1 MDNPLIWFVI
11 GFVILIIIA
20 IVVTRALVKSRLTAQ
35 YHAEAVRLEKDL
47 EHLQSDKK
55 ELETELTA
63 VRERI
68 PDQIAQA
75 VAQAEKA
82 KDAVI
87 EAREQAHADAM
98 ATLKENFTATMEQM
112 KSQVKADTDALLKQ
126 RQQEFKESGTEA
138 IGHLL
143 EPFKT
148 RLEDLRK
155 EMSDNSDQ
163 HKTSREAIKTDVDNL
178 MKFTAKVSTSA
189 EHLAAA
195 FKYGNPNTII
205 KKAVELLGYPV
216 GKCRAPFNY
225 VPEEG
230 LQAIRKHLA
239 AAFKYGNKIQGTWG
253 ETILEELLSSQGLT
267 KGIHFDVQ
275 PTISGADSTLRPDV
289 IIHLDRRREVIV
301 DAKVSLSAYVNYV
314 NAATEEDRQRYL
326 KAHIDSIKT
335 HVKEL
340 VKKDYA
346 SYIKPPKVSA
356 GYVIMFVP
364 NMGALWAALN
374 AEPDLWR
381 RAAEQNVYIAD
392 EQSLYGAIRIVQL
405 TWTQVQQAENHEKV
419 FELAD
424 EMIGRVD
431 RFLESYE
438 SIGKAINA
446 LGKAYEEGHKK
457 LEPGGQSIKTTAV
470 KLVKMGA
477 RKGKFIDSTMLDIDQ
492 IPQLEEKDIPL
503 NP

>member
-47 EHLQSDKK
+47 EHLQSDKE

-112 KSQVKADTDALLKQ
+112 KAQVKADTDALLKQ

-189 EHLAAA
+189 E
-195 FKYGNPNTII
+195 
-205 KKAVELLGYPV
+205 
-216 GKCRAPFNY
+216 
-225 VPEEG
+225 
-230 LQAIRKHLA
+230 HLA

-438 SIGKAINA
+438 SIGKAINS

-492 IPQLEEKDIPL
+492 IPQLEEQDNPL

>member
-1 MDNPLIWFVI
+1 MDMDNPLIWFVI

-35 YHAEAVRLEKDL
+35 YHTEAVRLEKDL
-47 EHLQSDKK
+47 EHVQSDKE
-55 ELETELTA
+55 ELEKEINR
-63 VRERI
+63 VRESI
-68 PDQIAQA
+68 PQQIAQA

-87 EAREQAHADAM
+87 EAREQAHAEAM
-98 ATLKENFTATMEQM
+98 ATLKENFTTTLEQM

-126 RQQEFKESGTEA
+126 RQQEFKDAGTEA

-195 FKYGNPNTII
+195 FKYGN
-205 KKAVELLGYPV
+205 
-216 GKCRAPFNY
+216 
-225 VPEEG
+225 
-230 LQAIRKHLA
+230 
-239 AAFKYGNKIQGTWG
+239 KIQGTWG

-275 PTISGADSTLRPDV
+275 PTIAGADNTLRPDV

-301 DAKVSLSAYVNYV
+301 DAKASLSAYVNYV
-314 NAATEEDRQRYL
+314 NATSEEDRQRYL
-326 KAHIDSIKT
+326 KAHIESIKT

-431 RFLESYE
+431 KFLESYE
-438 SIGKAINA
+438 SIGKAINS

-457 LEPGGQSIKTTAV
+457 LEPGGQSIKTTAA

-477 RKGKFIDSTMLDIDQ
+477 KKGKFIDNTMLDIDQ
-492 IPQLEEKDIPL
+492 IPQLEETDNPL

>member
-112 KSQVKADTDALLKQ
+112 KAQVKADTDALLKQ

-189 EHLAAA
+189 E
-195 FKYGNPNTII
+195 
-205 KKAVELLGYPV
+205 
-216 GKCRAPFNY
+216 
-225 VPEEG
+225 
-230 LQAIRKHLA
+230 HLA

-492 IPQLEEKDIPL
+492 IPRLEEKDNPL

>member
-112 KSQVKADTDALLKQ
+112 KAQVKADTDALLKQ

-189 EHLAAA
+189 E
-195 FKYGNPNTII
+195 
-205 KKAVELLGYPV
+205 
-216 GKCRAPFNY
+216 
-225 VPEEG
+225 
-230 LQAIRKHLA
+230 HLA

-492 IPQLEEKDIPL
+492 IPQLEEQDNPL

>member
-47 EHLQSDKK
+47 EHLQSDKE

-75 VAQAEKA
+75 VTQAEKA

-112 KSQVKADTDALLKQ
+112 KAQVKADTDALLKQ

-195 FKYGNPNTII
+195 FKYGN
-205 KKAVELLGYPV
+205 
-216 GKCRAPFNY
+216 
-225 VPEEG
+225 
-230 LQAIRKHLA
+230 
-239 AAFKYGNKIQGTWG
+239 KIQGTWG

-275 PTISGADSTLRPDV
+275 PTISGTDSTLRPDV

-492 IPQLEEKDIPL
+492 IPQLEEQDNPL